1 MTSKPYL
8 NPAVLDA
15 IDPRQF
21 QAQQPFPWINPQY
34 FIQPERYPELLQ
46 SMLFV
51 KRGVVVK
58 RDFHGYGG
66 F

>member
-1 MTSKPYL
+1 MTGKPDL
-8 NPAVLDA
+8 TPAVLDA

-46 SMLFV
+46 SMPVF
-51 KRGVVVK
+51 GAA
-58 RDFHGYGG
+58 
-66 F
+66 